1 MIHIAPFGEMLKTFR
16 KRKKLSQKVLATK
29 IGVHYNTVWMWEQG
43 NYLPDTRS
51 IVLEIAKTL
60 SLTTQETLQFLEASL
75 TARSPYWS
83 VPYQYN
89 PFFTG
94 RTEILHI
101 LCNALQPPA
110 STASCHAY
118 TLCGLAGIGK
128 TQTALAYIYQY
139 ASNYTGIFWV
149 DATTS
154 ESISASFTAIAHQL
168 YLPETSTSDDTIA
181 TVTRWLTSHK
191 DWLLIFDNVQNTQLV
206 KQISP
211 TTPYGFTL
219 LTTCKQAHGL
229 SSHTLNLPPMNEEE
243 AILLLLRRAGFIDTT
258 IQLEKIPSKQLTT
271 ARKIVSATGYLP
283 LAIDQAGAYI
293 EATHCCLSH
302 YLQLFQSSPQL
313 LLDTRDA
320 HMDHPLTVTQTFKLA
335 FAQLRSHNKEAAA
348 ILTVCIFLAAEEIP
362 EQLFIQ
368 GAQQLGPLFETLST
382 DMFQFNQA
390 MKALMSYSLV
400 QRNIDKHTL
409 TIHRLI
415 QITLRATHTKE
426 EQRQWLQRII
436 ATLDAIIPDLEQG
449 DWTESKRFL
458 PHAFACI
465 ACTQSWQDAPS
476 ALISLRLKIAR
487 YHQNQTQFERTESWY
502 QRVLTM
508 HHKAFVESGSTNAN
522 SPEQRDQRAQ

>member
-16 KRKKLSQKVLATK
+16 KREKLSQKVLAAK

-94 RTEILHI
+94 RAEILHI
-101 LCNALQPPA
+101 LCKELQPPT

-118 TLCGLAGIGK
+118 TLCGLDGIGK
-128 TQTALAYIYQY
+128 TQTVLAYIYQY

-168 YLPETSTSDDTIA
+168 YLPETYTSDDTIA
-181 TVTRWLTSHK
+181 AVIRWLTCHK

-243 AILLLLRRAGFIDTT
+243 AVLLLLRRAGFIDTT
-258 IQLEKIPSKQLTT
+258 MQLDKIPSRQLTT
-271 ARKIVSATGYLP
+271 ARNIVSAIGYLP
-283 LAIDQAGAYI
+283 LAIDQAGSYI
-293 EATHCCLSH
+293 EATHCCLGH
-302 YLQLFQSSPQL
+302 YFQLFQSSPQL
-313 LLDTRDA
+313 LLAIRDT
-320 HMDHPLTVTQTFKLA
+320 HMDHPLSVTQTFELA
-335 FAQLRSHNKEAAA
+335 FEQLQSHNKEATA
-348 ILTVCIFLAAEEIP
+348 ILTVCIFLAAEDIP

-390 MKALMSYSLV
+390 IKALMSYSLV
-400 QRNIDKHTL
+400 QRDIDKHTL
-409 TIHRLI
+409 TIHRLL
-415 QITLRATHTKE
+415 QITLRATLTEE
-426 EQRQWLQRII
+426 EQRLWLQRII
-436 ATLDAIIPDLEQG
+436 ATFDAIIPDLEQG
-449 DWTESKRFL
+449 DWVESKLFL
-458 PHAFACI
+458 PHALVCI
-465 ACTQSWQDAPS
+465 AYTQSWHDAPS
-476 ALISLRLKIAR
+476 TLISLLLKIAH
-487 YHQNQTQFERTESWY
+487 YLQNQAQFERAESLY
-502 QRVLTM
+502 QRVLEM
-508 HHKAFVESGSTNAN
+508 RQKALVESGSTNAN
-522 SPEQRDQRAQ
+522 SPVQRDQRVQ